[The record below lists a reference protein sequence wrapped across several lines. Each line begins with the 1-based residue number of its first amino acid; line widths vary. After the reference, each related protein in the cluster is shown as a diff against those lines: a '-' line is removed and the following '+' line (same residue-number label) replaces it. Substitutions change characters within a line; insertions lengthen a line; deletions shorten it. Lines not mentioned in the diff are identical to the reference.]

1 MKKFF
6 TAWLTIFF
14 LVISQINVSAKN
26 FDVDK
31 RVEDLKNFYS
41 LEEHVEGGYFSEVY
55 TSQFSQNNRETAGSI
70 YFMLVKNDISH
81 FHKIDCDEIWY
92 YHEGVGLRITMI
104 EGGQVKE
111 VTLGRNLKKNQKF
124 MIVIPADT
132 IFAAENLNKK
142 SYTFVSCVTTPKFK
156 YEYFQLITRDELK
169 KLYPQVS
176 EKILRLAYE
185 KIPQF

>member
-6 TAWLTIFF
+6 IAWLTIIF
-14 LVISQINVSAKN
+14 LGISQINVFAKN

-31 RVEDLKNFYS
+31 RIEDLKNFYS
-41 LEEHVEGGYFSEVY
+41 LEKHVEGGYFSEVY

-70 YFMLVKNDISH
+70 YFMLVKDDISH
-81 FHKIDCDEIWY
+81 FHKMDCDEIWY
-92 YHEGVGLRITMI
+92 YHEGGGLRITMF

-124 MIVIPADT
+124 MVVIPANT

-142 SYTFVSCVTTPKFK
+142 SYTLVSCVTTPKFK
-156 YEYFQLITRDELK
+156 YKHFQLITKDELK
-169 KLYPQVS
+169 NLYPQVS
-176 EKILRLAYE
+176 EEILRLAYE
-185 KIPQF
+185 KVPQF